1 MKKLRIE
8 KLSIGSFG
16 SIIERELS
24 LSDGLNIISGRNESG
39 KSTVC
44 AFISFIFYGFTQ
56 KADKSRYLS
65 WETAQASGSI
75 TLSFDGGRYRIDRSV
90 ASKGRESVC
99 IVDLETNLESFK
111 DKEPWE
117 VFIGV
122 PEDVFM
128 RTVFVRQS
136 DGAKIDGSKIGDAI
150 ENIMF
155 SADEAVDT
163 QKALKRIDEARVSIL
178 YKNKKG
184 GRLFDLQIELDALLH
199 RFELAKETHAA
210 IISDEGSLSDARK
223 NLDLNAQKQKEL
235 SDKIEAVETAQ
246 IAKDF
251 DRAAKAREGLELLA
265 EREAER
271 AERYS
276 EGEFIPD
283 ADYIAS
289 VDSLS
294 SELELVDK
302 TVCELGV
309 GEDDNGENGALSDNL
324 SDKIKA
330 MGGRAEVLSAY
341 RSKKSR
347 RSVLMI
353 CTVLLLIGFAAA
365 LVAGIIISSPVLCAV
380 SAALAVVA
388 AILLIVGM
396 RKGAFEG
403 GILSSFGVTDITGL
417 ELLLDKA
424 SAEEERRAVREE
436 SRNAINRRIAQLI
449 EKRTQC
455 NAQLSELLARWNKS
469 SVSEAKSAYNE
480 MIREIADAASERER
494 LEGLLSVLG
503 ERLSH
508 YDEAQI
514 REKLSSLPYAEL
526 DADITHLKKELDF
539 VSKAGVV
546 LLQKIHNL
554 EKELI
559 SLNASAE
566 HPTKIYSAITEIRF
580 EMAELEGRHDAYVLA
595 YNMIEE
601 ASGSLRESLAPL
613 LSERAGR
620 YMGEMTGGRYDTI
633 GVDRSLSMEYSA
645 PLGGVYKNR
654 SVDAMSAGTQD
665 LAYISLRLA
674 LMEPVFRDCE
684 VPIVFD
690 ESFTRL
696 DDKRLEAVLSLLDN
710 VSCDGRQILVFTSH
724 SRESSICASLG
735 ANTVSLDG
743 E

>member
-1 MKKLRIE
+1 MRLCIE
-8 KLSIGSFG
+8 KLTIGSFG
-16 SIIERELS
+16 SINEKEIALS
-24 LSDGLNIISGRNESG
+24 EGLNIISGRNESG

-44 AFISFIFYGFTQ
+44 AFISFIFYGFAQ
-56 KADKSRYLS
+56 KADKSRYIS
-65 WETAQASGSI
+65 WESAQASGSM
-75 TLSFDGGRYRIDRSV
+75 TLSFDGRRYRIDRSV
-90 ASKGRESVC
+90 AAKGRESVC
-99 IVDLETNLESFK
+99 IVDLETNLECFK

-122 PEDVFM
+122 PEEVFS

-163 QKALKRIDEARVSIL
+163 QKALKKIDEARISIL

-184 GRLFDLQIELDALLH
+184 GRLFDLQVELDDLLR
-199 RFELAKETHAA
+199 RFEKAKETHAA

-223 NLDLNAQKQKEL
+223 NLELNAQKQKEL

-251 DRAAKAREGLELLA
+251 DQAAQAREKLALLDKTDA
-265 EREAER
+265 ERNEHYTVR
-271 AERYS
+271 
-276 EGEFIPD
+276 GFMPD
-283 ADYIAS
+283 SDYIS
-289 VDSLS
+289 SLDNIS

-302 TVCELGV
+302 TIAELGA
-309 GEDDNGENGALSDNL
+309 GDGDNAQGDALEDGISH
-324 SDKIKA
+324 KIRS
-330 MGGRAEVLSAY
+330 MGGRSGVMSEY
-341 RSKKSR
+341 RSKKSKR
-347 RSVLMI
+347 TALLICGALLLALAAVALILGVTDVSAVLYPV
-353 CTVLLLIGFAAA
+353 CVALALAGAVLL
-365 LVAGIIISSPVLCAV
+365 AV
-380 SAALAVVA
+380 GL
-388 AILLIVGM
+388 
-396 RKGAFEG
+396 RKRAFEG
-403 GILSSFGVTDITGL
+403 GILGVLGVPDITGL
-417 ELLLDKA
+417 ELLLDRA

-449 EKRTQC
+449 EKRTEYTARL
-455 NAQLSELLARWNKS
+455 NELLGRWNKS
-469 SVSEAKSAYNE
+469 SASEAKSAYNE
-480 MIREIADAASERER
+480 MISEIATAEAERER
-494 LEGLLSVLG
+494 LRGVLSMLEG
-503 ERLSH
+503 RLSR

-514 REKLSSLPYAEL
+514 REKLSSLPLVEM
-526 DADITHLKKELDF
+526 DADLSYIKKELDF

-566 HPTKIYSAITEIRF
+566 HPTKIFSAITEIRS

-613 LSERAGR
+613 LSERAGS
-620 YMGEMTGGRYDTI
+620 YMGEMTGGRYNAI

-645 PLGGVYKNR
+645 PLGGAYKNR

-674 LMEPVFRDCE
+674 LMEPVFRENE

-696 DDKRLEAVLSLLDN
+696 DDKRLEAVLTLLAD
-710 VSCDGRQILVFTSH
+710 VSRDGRQILVFTSH
-724 SRESSICASLG
+724 SRESSICKSHG